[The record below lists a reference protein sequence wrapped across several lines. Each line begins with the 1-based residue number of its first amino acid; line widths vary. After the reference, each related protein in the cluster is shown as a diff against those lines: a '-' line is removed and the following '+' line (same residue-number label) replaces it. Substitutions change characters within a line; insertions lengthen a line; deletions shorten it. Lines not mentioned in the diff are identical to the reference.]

1 MMKSKDKKDTK
12 KLKEIDNEIKNKAG
26 KFILHLKQIFSFFLN
41 PKNIRHIR
49 NSKDGDVVLKV
60 IYYGKDNEII
70 HSAFEE
76 CDNIIH
82 ALHVLYTRTEPLFV
96 NHENDS
102 SLFFYEL
109 FDNIVNA
116 ENLFK
121 IKNIEFSL
129 ELKRNYKFEL

>member
-1 MMKSKDKKDTK
+1 MKNKDEKHTK
-12 KLKEIDNEIKNKAG
+12 KLKEIDNEIKKKAG

-41 PKNIRHIR
+41 QKNIRHIR

-60 IYYGKDNEII
+60 IYYGKDNDII
-70 HSAFEE
+70 HSAFENCE
-76 CDNIIH
+76 NIIH
-82 ALHVLYTRTEPLFV
+82 ASHVLYTRTEPLFIYG
-96 NHENDS
+96 EDDF

-109 FDNIVNA
+109 FDNIENA